1 MILLKKP
8 RVVGFKGRWILPHQK
23 VSHFLINPA
32 VFPSPICSPP
42 CRGWSHGG
50 GPRSQSAV
58 RWRGRSGSNTCGRN
72 LWIWTHEHTTRDTH
86 VHEYN
91 KVNHTWLCV
100 ECSSLDMWGW
110 CTCVCV
116 CVCPD
121 GVELTCQAYPGAP
134 LLGSDSTGGCTPARP
149 AARTSSAADSART
162 LLNKQTNHIQE
173 SHFRLIGGCYS
184 R

>member
-116 CVCPD
+116 CVSRWCGTD
-121 GVELTCQAYPGAP
+121 LPGLSRSPPVGFWQHRRMYSCKACCSNIQRCR
-134 LLGSDSTGGCTPARP
+134 LSSDSPE
-149 AARTSSAADSART
+149 
-162 LLNKQTNHIQE
+162 QTDQ
-173 SHFRLIGGCYS
+173 SHS
-184 R
+184 RISF